1 MAQAKP
7 KKNEKNFEQS
17 MARLDEIVSLLENGS
32 APLEE
37 SLSLFEE
44 GVGLVKDCTALLDRA
59 EAQIQILSAGASGEA
74 VLSAPPQNNSEKR
87 SPYGKRTQS
96 NHGTLYRRV

>member
-44 GVGLVKDCTALLDRA
+44 GVGLVKSCNGMLDEVERRIKIISDGK
-59 EAQIQILSAGASGEA
+59 EVEFKGE
-74 VLSAPPQNNSEKR
+74 
-87 SPYGKRTQS
+87 
-96 NHGTLYRRV
+96 

>member
-74 VLSAPPQNNSEKR
+74 VLSNFDPEA
-87 SPYGKRTQS
+87 
-96 NHGTLYRRV
+96 YRPAAK

>member
-1 MAQAKP
+1 MAQAKS

-37 SLSLFEE
+37 SLALFEE

-59 EAQIQILSAGASGEA
+59 EAKIKILSASPTGEA
-74 VLSAPPQNNSEKR
+74 VLSDFDPEAYR
-87 SPYGKRTQS
+87 SASK
-96 NHGTLYRRV
+96 